1 MKLVVSTI
9 VVASFLIACNQ
20 SPQNTSTSIP
30 KTDTIDFILPDT
42 NHISHDEYGEL
53 VRYGRALMLKTAE
66 LIGPN
71 GSVGGYTGNLMNCT
85 NCHQWA
91 GAKPYSF
98 NLIKSHLRYPQYRA
112 REGKVLTLPERINN
126 CVTRPHSGKPLPYE
140 SKEMTALLCYL
151 KWLSDEVPK
160 DGFMRGERN
169 LSLKFPARAANPQQG
184 KLIYESRCL
193 RCHNSNGE
201 GILTATG
208 KTYQYPPLWG
218 ATSYQAGSSM
228 HRVIKQAQW
237 LKANMPFDSASWDK
251 PVLTDEEALDVAAF
265 VNDDSIHFRS
275 SPKNFDYPV
284 AKHKAIDYG
293 KGPFADTFSAE
304 QHKFGPYQPIID
316 YWKKAG
322 LKPTY

>member
-20 SPQNTSTSIP
+20 PPRTPSNGLSQ
-30 KTDTIDFILPDT
+30 KDTIDFTLPDT
-42 NHISHDEYGEL
+42 AQIPPDEFGNL
-53 VRYGRALMLKTAE
+53 VRYGRALMLNTAE
-66 LIGPN
+66 LIGPK
-71 GSVGGYTGNLMNCT
+71 GTAGRYTGNLMNCT

-98 NLIKSHLRYPQYRA
+98 NLIKSHSRYPQYRA
-112 REGKVLTLPERINN
+112 REGRVLTLSERINN

-151 KWLSDEVPK
+151 KWLNDQVSK
-160 DGFMRGERN
+160 NGFMRGEKN
-169 LSLKFPARAANPQQG
+169 LSISFPSRAASPEKG
-184 KLIYESRCL
+184 KIIYESRCL

-201 GILTATG
+201 GLLQPSE

-218 ATSYQAGSSM
+218 KTSYQAGSSM

-237 LKANMPFDSASWDK
+237 LKANMPFDSATWDK
-251 PVLTDEEALDVAAF
+251 PILTDEEALDVAAF
-265 VNDDSIHFRS
+265 VNDDRIHFRL

-284 AKHKAIDYG
+284 AKYKAIDYG
-293 KGPFADTFSAE
+293 KGPFADTFSAV

-316 YWKKAG
+316 YWKAAG